1 MLEAQNSV
9 AFSGGRN
16 ISRYAWEAKLPGGN
30 AGEESSMKRRKF
42 IRNTAVG
49 VTGSVTLAAC
59 TRAQRSSSNGA
70 GLPTV
75 QWRMAT
81 SWPGSLD
88 TIYGG
93 ATTVC
98 ERVSVM
104 TDGRF
109 EIKPFEA
116 GEIVPGLQVLDAVQ
130 SGTVQ
135 CGHTASYYYIGKNSA
150 LGFATS
156 VPFGLTAQ
164 QQNAWLYHGGG
175 LQAIQDIY
183 ADFGVINFPA
193 GNTGAQMGGW
203 FKRQIQSLAD
213 LKGLKMRIPGLG
225 GKVMTRLGVNV
236 QVLPGSDIFLA
247 LDRGTIDAAEWVGPY
262 DDEKLGLQKTAPYYY
277 YPGWWE
283 PGPTLDVLVN
293 RSEWDK
299 LPAEYQEIFKT
310 AAYEA
315 NINMLA
321 KYDALNREA
330 IGRLTDSGTKLTRYS
345 DDILKAAQESAF
357 DLYEEN
363 AGKNADFKKVY
374 GQWKTFREQI
384 YQWNRVNEVSFA
396 TFAMSDAG
404 K

>member
-1 MLEAQNSV
+1 
-9 AFSGGRN
+9 
-16 ISRYAWEAKLPGGN
+16 
-30 AGEESSMKRRKF
+30 MKRNTF
-42 IRNTAVG
+42 IRNAVVGAAGTAAVACSPIPRRA
-49 VTGSVTLAAC
+49 TSGS
-59 TRAQRSSSNGA
+59 
-70 GLPTV
+70 GLPRV

-81 SWPGSLD
+81 SWPGALD

-98 ERVSVM
+98 DRISAM

-116 GEIVPGLQVLDAVQ
+116 GEIVPGNQVLDAVE
-130 SGTVQ
+130 SGTTQ

-150 LGFATS
+150 LAFATS
-156 VPFGLTAQ
+156 VPFGLSAQ

-175 LQAIQDIY
+175 LEAMQGIY

-225 GKVMTRLGVNV
+225 GEVMSRLGVNV
-236 QVLPGSDIFLA
+236 QLIPGGEVFLA
-247 LDRGTIDAAEWVGPY
+247 LDRGAIDAAEWVGPY
-262 DDEKLGLQKTAPYYY
+262 DDEKLGLHKAAPYYY

-293 RSEWDK
+293 KSEWDK
-299 LPAEYQEIFKT
+299 LPVEYQEIFKT

-315 NINMLA
+315 NLNMLA
-321 KYDALNREA
+321 QYDALNRDA
-330 IGRLTDSGTKLTRYS
+330 IARLIAGGTKLTRYS
-345 DDILKAAQESAF
+345 DDILKAAEQATFS
-357 DLYEEN
+357 LYAEN
-363 AGKNADFKKVY
+363 AAKNADFKKVY
-374 GQWKTFREQI
+374 EPWKTFRKQI
-384 YQWNRVNEVSFA
+384 YQWNRVNDISFA
-396 TFAMSDAG
+396 TFAMTRSDS
-404 K
+404 